1 MKQCVF
7 TPAAIQDLDGIWDY
21 TFDKWGPAQAERYLR
36 MIQDTVVGLG
46 AGTQRSLSA
55 QDIRDGYRKALVGMH
70 VLFFREAADT
80 IQIVRILHQQMD
92 LSAHLG
98 DAE

>member
-7 TPAAIQDLDGIWDY
+7 TPAAVQDLDGIWDY

-36 MIQDTVVGLG
+36 MIQDTVAGLG

-55 QDIRDGYRKALVGMH
+55 QDIRAGYRKALVGMH
-70 VLFFREAADT
+70 VLFFREATDT
-80 IQIVRILHQQMD
+80 IQIVRVLHQHMD
-92 LSAHLG
+92 LSTHLG
-98 DAE
+98 EAE